1 VQGALAT
8 LLAGHARHPA
18 YLKVGGRPVIFFW
31 RQQRFSVDEWA
42 AIRRQVDPK
51 HASIWIAEGVDL
63 GYLRVFDG
71 IHLYSVAWSAD
82 PASALVNFGSK
93 ARKAAQDVGGFR
105 YWVATAMPGYD
116 DTKLRGG
123 FTRARNNGD
132 YYRAS
137 FSGATKSGAD
147 WVIITSYNEWL
158 EGTQIEPSAS
168 YGDAYL
174 SLTRELAAAYKSG
187 AATVSLAAPALP
199 TATVLPVA
207 KMAQAAPAPTL
218 APTAP
223 PAPTATAA
231 ATRTLLP
238 TLTLTPTATASAT
251 PLPTRAPTDTP
262 VPTETSPSS
271 GGRESLSPGALAIA
285 GAAILLLGAVGG
297 GLWGRRARP

>member
-1 VQGALAT
+1 MRNRRRGHGRRRKHSPLSEGCALSHC
-8 LLAGHARHPA
+8 LACRRH
-18 YLKVGGRPVIFFW
+18 
-31 RQQRFSVDEWA
+31 
-42 AIRRQVDPK
+42 
-51 HASIWIAEGVDL
+51 
-63 GYLRVFDG
+63 
-71 IHLYSVAWSAD
+71 
-82 PASALVNFGSK
+82 FGNGL
-93 ARKAAQDVGGFR
+93 AQ
-105 YWVATAMPGYD
+105 
-116 DTKLRGG
+116 
-123 FTRARNNGD
+123 ARNNGD

-147 WVIITSYNEWL
+147 WAIITSFNEWL

-187 AATVSLAAPALP
+187 AVTVPLAAPALP

-207 KMAQAAPAPTL
+207 KMAQAA
-218 APTAP
+218 

-285 GAAILLLGAVGG
+285 GAAILLLGAVWG